1 MQIEAKEWS
10 HTVYDVLNLIRRQK
24 LKETILWVWFSNFSF
39 GFLLISLSLKRKLY
53 PLMDNKTKWENKKT
67 DTERER
73 DRKAMKN
80 LLWFFHQEK
89 REKKV
94 KLKIKSS

>member
-24 LKETILWVWFSNFSF
+24 LKETILWVWFSDFSF

-67 DTERER
+67 DTEREIERPWKICYDFFIKRR
-73 DRKAMKN
+73 D
-80 LLWFFHQEK
+80 
-89 REKKV
+89 KK
-94 KLKIKSS
+94 K